1 MAEITRFT
9 LDQVRSYEKILK
21 YYRDMKNSL
30 DTAFDEGRA
39 EGKEEG
45 RIEEKRQVVING
57 LQQGLSIQMIATLTG
72 LSEEEIE
79 KIAEELHEDE
89 P

>member
-1 MAEITRFT
+1 
-9 LDQVRSYEKILK
+9 
-21 YYRDMKNSL
+21 MKNPL

-72 LSEEEIE
+72 LSEEEIV
-79 KIAEELHEDE
+79 KIVWEISEEDTARPLSKLVNWDQTTFTH
-89 P
+89 